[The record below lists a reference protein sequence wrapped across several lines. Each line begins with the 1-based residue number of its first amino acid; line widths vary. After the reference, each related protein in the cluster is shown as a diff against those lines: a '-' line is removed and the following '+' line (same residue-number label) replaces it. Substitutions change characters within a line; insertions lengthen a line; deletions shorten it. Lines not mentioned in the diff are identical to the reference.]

1 MNHEIVNHDTMSHK
15 TATRA
20 LITMTT
26 AIFAC
31 VVLVMVFGVGKLTE
45 TLDPLVARRGVGVTI
60 GLILM
65 VTGNFVPKLRLFQ
78 PATGA
83 AQGDAIDRF
92 AGWIFVVCGLAF
104 AAVFLSAPA
113 DKVFI
118 VPPFIV
124 LAGFLAVLARWL
136 MSKGKQPSRLSLHWT
151 PGRLALAT
159 MLATVLWTCAI
170 FYADTVWGDNV
181 SRWMAIL
188 FPFILICF
196 SAFRARRSA
205 EEETNRPGE
214 KS

>member
-1 MNHEIVNHDTMSHK
+1 MNHENMNHE
-15 TATRA
+15 TAPRA
-20 LITMTT
+20 LIAMTT

-31 VVLVMVFGVGKLTE
+31 VVLVMAFGVGKLTE
-45 TLDPLVARRGVGVTI
+45 TLDPLVARRGVGVMI
-60 GLILM
+60 GLMLM

-83 AQGDAIDRF
+83 AHSDAIDRF
-92 AGWIFVVCGLAF
+92 AGWIFVICGLAF

-136 MSKGKQPSRLSLHWT
+136 RSQGKQPGRLALHLT

-170 FYADTVWGDNV
+170 FFADAVWGDNV

-188 FPFILICF
+188 FPFILIWF
-196 SAFRARRSA
+196 SAFRAS
-205 EEETNRPGE
+205 
-214 KS
+214 KSNDARN